1 MSLCIRT
8 KGKRNVI
15 TVYRTQLFLI
25 SYHLYHESQI
35 VSSSQFVTE
44 RILESSGL
52 CLILPLPSTHHG
64 GHVCGHFLQRHWS
77 QDSIWVK
84 GRLGRHK
91 NRLDVAAWQSGSLVL
106 LMGCSSTA
114 NCFKWGNLSPFWD
127 GSRVHARMVRNPE
140 RESSVTWRLQPPTAY
155 KIWRKQM
162 LCKQG

>member
-1 MSLCIRT
+1 MSLCIHT

-35 VSSSQFVTE
+35 VSSSQFVSE

-52 CLILPLPSTHHG
+52 CLILPLPSTHRG

-84 GRLGRHK
+84 GRLGRYK
-91 NRLDVAAWQSGSLVL
+91 NRLDVAAWQASGSLVL

-114 NCFKWGNLSPFWD
+114 NCFWVG
-127 GSRVHARMVRNPE
+127 
-140 RESSVTWRLQPPTAY
+140 ESQSFLGW
-155 KIWRKQM
+155 
-162 LCKQG
+162 KQGTCKDGKKPRARAIRYLTSATTDCL